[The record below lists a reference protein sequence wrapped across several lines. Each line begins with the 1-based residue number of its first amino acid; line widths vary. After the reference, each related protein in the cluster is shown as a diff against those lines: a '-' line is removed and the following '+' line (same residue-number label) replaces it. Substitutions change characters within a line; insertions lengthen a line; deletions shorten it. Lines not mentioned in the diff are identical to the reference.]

1 MDNTFATPV
10 NCHPFQWGCDIVTHS
25 TTKYMDG
32 HALTVG
38 GAIVDSGKFDWN
50 AYADKFPGLTT
61 PDESYHGVTYTQRF
75 GLGGAYITKAT
86 VQLMRDLGS
95 IPPHNCFLLNI
106 GLETL
111 PLRMKKHCENAQAVA
126 EYLQGHDKIAW
137 VQYAGLPGRQVPPA
151 GPEVPA
157 NGTCGVVIFGV
168 KGGRAAAE
176 KFMAGLKLASIA
188 THVADA
194 KTCVLHPA
202 SSTHRQMN
210 DAELAAAG
218 VSPDLV
224 RFSVGIEGCKRHHCR
239 PGAGAGLRVT
249 VSQKRG
255 RSTKCPAPAQAST
268 GGIPMTGETVLMYN
282 CSGPEGAKLRQI
294 FLMLR
299 VRIRQVAPEQY
310 GLTLEEL
317 LSRSEESRPVEESF
331 LEPMLVFCGLAQ
343 GRLDQI
349 LTTMNRAGL
358 PWIALKA
365 MLTPT
370 NKSWNSQ
377 QLWTELRLEHEAMT
391 AQQKPRHSK
400 SEQTP
405 E

>member
-1 MDNTFATPV
+1 
-10 NCHPFQWGCDIVTHS
+10 
-25 TTKYMDG
+25 
-32 HALTVG
+32 
-38 GAIVDSGKFDWN
+38 
-50 AYADKFPGLTT
+50 
-61 PDESYHGVTYTQRF
+61 
-75 GLGGAYITKAT
+75 
-86 VQLMRDLGS
+86 
-95 IPPHNCFLLNI
+95 
-106 GLETL
+106 
-111 PLRMKKHCENAQAVA
+111 
-126 EYLQGHDKIAW
+126 
-137 VQYAGLPGRQVPPA
+137 
-151 GPEVPA
+151 
-157 NGTCGVVIFGV
+157 
-168 KGGRAAAE
+168 
-176 KFMAGLKLASIA
+176 
-188 THVADA
+188 
-194 KTCVLHPA
+194 
-202 SSTHRQMN
+202 
-210 DAELAAAG
+210 
-218 VSPDLV
+218 
-224 RFSVGIEGCKRHHCR
+224 
-239 PGAGAGLRVT
+239 
-249 VSQKRG
+249 
-255 RSTKCPAPAQAST
+255 
-268 GGIPMTGETVLMYN
+268 MYN
-282 CSGPEGAKLRQI
+282 CSGPEWTKLRQI

-358 PWIALKA
+358 PRIALKA